1 MEGIWQV
8 QQGEPGQLQWGCR
21 GGLPEAASTGQ
32 PEWGKDHHG
41 GRRRWGWASGQ
52 ERRQEWDGEEDLPC
66 LACKWILN
74 SLGNKDPICLIEN
87 VPYVPAF
94 AHAFS
99 FLSWRVQLWG
109 DSLVNCKNRGWGK
122 CQIGHWRN
130 VYVDDTEEQKWLGI
144 IGPQLTSLPAQSP
157 HVTAEVRLLR
167 QGFSLGIGAVANLRR
182 FNECCGETVEST
194 SPKESGTRASK
205 SWPLGQGLT
214 AYLVWCSHS
223 ILQWLVLLERGAAVK
238 GILVPVIYSLSFSIH
253 RMGSRYNLFTPF
265 LLKRSWKAHLE
276 SFSTTHLCGITCAA
290 SGCSV
295 PPKRAHEEM
304 TRLFKILFI

>member
-1 MEGIWQV
+1 M
-8 QQGEPGQLQWGCR
+8 
-21 GGLPEAASTGQ
+21 
-32 PEWGKDHHG
+32 
-41 GRRRWGWASGQ
+41 
-52 ERRQEWDGEEDLPC
+52 
-66 LACKWILN
+66 
-74 SLGNKDPICLIEN
+74 
-87 VPYVPAF
+87 PYVPAL
-94 AHAFS
+94 AHTFS

-122 CQIGHWRN
+122 RQIGHWRN
-130 VYVDDTEEQKWLGI
+130 VYVDDTEEQKWLGVT
-144 IGPQLTSLPAQSP
+144 GPELTSLPAQSP

-253 RMGSRYNLFTPF
+253 TMGSRYNLFTPF
-265 LLKRSWKAHLE
+265 LLKRSWKA
-276 SFSTTHLCGITCAA
+276 SWSTMWFILSHSPRLTCVVSLVQLLDALF
-290 SGCSV
+290 
-295 PPKRAHEEM
+295 PPKRAHKEM
-304 TRLFKILFI
+304 TRLFKMLFI